1 MMRLVFMGTPE
12 WAIPSLEGLLES
24 GHELTGVLTQPD
36 RYAGRNRVLAA
47 SPVKQEALKWGL
59 QVFTPEKGDSPETFE
74 VLKELN
80 PDLILVCAYGQILP
94 QDLIDL
100 PRRGCFNLHFS
111 LLPRWR
117 GASPVQAAIFAGD
130 RETGVSL
137 QRMVLRLDAGPV
149 VAESAAEPIRPDD
162 TGVTLGARLSQLGG
176 ILVSET
182 LPGLLE
188 GSCSETPQD
197 ESRATRC
204 RLIRKEDGR
213 AVWKEEDALTL
224 ERKLRAYTPWPG
236 LFCFGPGGKRLQI
249 IRTEVVESNLEPGL
263 VGEGLVIGTK
273 RGGLKVLRLR
283 EEGKKE
289 LDAGVFLNGRS
300 KLPGTRLN

>member
-1 MMRLVFMGTPE
+1 MGTPE
-12 WAIPSLEGLLES
+12 LAAPSLQAVLDS
-24 GHELTGVLTQPD
+24 GTEISAVLTQPD
-36 RYAGRNRVLAA
+36 RRVGRKQQLQPSPLKQYAQGKKLTVH
-47 SPVKQEALKWGL
+47 
-59 QVFTPEKGDSPETFE
+59 TPEKAGSAETIELVSSLEPEL
-74 VLKELN
+74 V
-80 PDLILVCAYGQILP
+80 LVCAYGQILP

-117 GASPVQAAIFAGD
+117 GASPVQAAILAGD

-162 TGVTLGARLSQLGG
+162 TGVTLGARLSRLGG
-176 ILVSET
+176 ILVRET

-188 GSCSETPQD
+188 ESCSENPQN
-197 ESRATRC
+197 ESHATRC
-204 RLIRKEDGR
+204 RLIHKEDGQ
-213 AVWKEEDALTL
+213 AVWQEEDALTL

-263 VGEGLVIGTK
+263 VGEGLVIRTK

-289 LDAGVFLNGRS
+289 LDAGVFLNGHP
-300 KLPGTRLN
+300 KLPGTRLK